1 MEIRRIAK
9 PDVEVCKFEKKKN
22 DKFPT
27 IIKRN
32 SGCFYSVS
40 PRKFEAFARRNA
52 INEGVVS
59 KDLPSSCLHN
69 LLTLN
74 VVLVH

>member
-9 PDVEVCKFEKKKN
+9 PDVEVCKFEKKK
-22 DKFPT
+22 T
-27 IIKRN
+27 IN
-32 SGCFYSVS
+32 SLRLSSGIPVVFTVFLLASS
-40 PRKFEAFARRNA
+40 TFARRNA

>member
-9 PDVEVCKFEKKKN
+9 PDVEVCKFEKKK
-22 DKFPT
+22 T
-27 IIKRN
+27 IN
-32 SGCFYSVS
+32 SLRLSSGIPVVFTVVS

>member
-9 PDVEVCKFEKKKN
+9 PEEKN

>member
-9 PDVEVCKFEKKKN
+9 PDVEVCKFEKK
-22 DKFPT
+22 KFPT

-59 KDLPSSCLHN
+59 KDLPSSYLRN

-74 VVLVH
+74 AVLVH